1 MPCYDPP
8 EDDKSRL
15 ANASSQMDRYVAC
28 LKEIEQACI
37 HDSQRTGIYRGLRT
51 LPKEVM
57 DIIDRHFGDRT
68 W

>member
-8 EDDKSRL
+8 RDAREDAAATYRVNL
-15 ANASSQMDRYVAC
+15 DRYVAC
-28 LKEIEQACI
+28 LKDIEQICLHHATR
-37 HDSQRTGIYRGLRT
+37 DRFYQGLALDREI
-51 LPKEVM
+51 L

>member
-15 ANASSQMDRYVAC
+15 ANARSQVDRYVTC
-28 LKEIEQACI
+28 LKDIEQACL
-37 HDSQRTGIYRGLRT
+37 HHATRDRFYKGLALDR
-51 LPKEVM
+51 EIM

>member
-15 ANASSQMDRYVAC
+15 ASAKSQVDRYVAC
-28 LKEIEQACI
+28 LKDIEGQCKHVAAVE
-37 HDSQRTGIYRGLRT
+37 
-51 LPKEVM
+51 PKGSPGRALALLMM
-57 DIIDRHFGDRT
+57 DIINDHFGDRT